1 MMVGESTLLRVT
13 ARLIGVVAVAALL
26 SAASF
31 QAAWAQ
37 TAPNLLTAGSFAV
50 LGASTV
56 TNSGAT
62 FITGD
67 VGVSPGSALTGF
79 STSRNVL
86 VNVPPGTVSDGA
98 GLVTAGSIHAGGVVA
113 AQAHAD
119 AAVTYLDLQG
129 RVCNFTHGAVAE
141 LGGLT
146 LPPGVHCFP
155 TSAAVTTGTLT
166 LSGNADSIWI
176 FQMGSTLITGADAR
190 VVVTGGAKA
199 TNVWWAVGSSAT
211 LGANTNFSGN
221 ILALASITLNTGANV
236 FGRTLA
242 LNGAV
247 TMLANR
253 VSAVCASAPCLPPSV
268 PPPPPLTD
276 LGTGAGNLGAAST
289 FAVLGASTV
298 TNTGATIVG
307 GNLGVSPGTA
317 ITGFNV
323 SANKPLVGP
332 GTLTDGPGLVTG
344 TINAASPAAVAA
356 HADAAILYGDLVARP
371 CTSTFGAVAPIG
383 GLTLTPGV
391 HCFPTSAEVTGQLTL
406 NGPAGSI
413 WVFKI
418 GSTLTTAVNSSVAVT
433 GGARDTDVYWAVGSS
448 ATLGTGTAF
457 TGNILAVA
465 SITLTT
471 GASVSGRALALNGAV
486 TMDTN
491 NVSAVSCLSSGT
503 CLAAPLPTPRP
514 RAVSQLILDHYRCD
528 AAKPETSARREV
540 LVNDEFGVR
549 MVTVGRAL
557 LVCAPVGVQSDPH
570 GSIGRFT
577 DVVRNTIDD
586 LVCYEVGGRDE
597 RREMLLDNE
606 FGQQQPLTVTKAQ
619 LLCVPSLQTP
629 SLETPGDRDD
639 DRDRRDR

>member
-1 MMVGESTLLRVT
+1 MVQASTHLRLT
-13 ARLIGVVAVAALL
+13 ARLSVVVSFAALL
-26 SAASF
+26 YGPSPG
-31 QAAWAQ
+31 WAQ

-56 TNSGAT
+56 TNAGST

-67 VGVSPGSALTGF
+67 VGVSPGIALTGF
-79 STSRNVL
+79 SVSGNVI
-86 VNVPPGTVSDGA
+86 VNAPPGTVSDGG
-98 GLVTAGSIHAGGVVA
+98 GLVNGGSIYAGGVVA
-113 AQAHAD
+113 GQAHAD
-119 AAVTYLDLQG
+119 AAVTYFDLQG
-129 RVCNFTHGAVAE
+129 RVCPAGNTFPAVAQ

-146 LPPGVHCFP
+146 LAPGVYCFP
-155 TSAAVTTGTLT
+155 TSANVTGTLV
-166 LSGNADSIWI
+166 LNGGPNDVWI
-176 FQMGSTLITGADAR
+176 FQMGSTL
-190 VVVTGGAKA
+190 VTGINSQVVMTGGGTA

-211 LGANTNFSGN
+211 LDTGTQFSGN
-221 ILALASITLNTGANV
+221 ILASASITLNTGAKV

-247 TMLANR
+247 TMLAND
-253 VSAVCASAPCLPPSV
+253 VSAVCALAPCSPPSS

-307 GNLGVSPGTA
+307 GDLGVSPGTA

-332 GTLTDGPGLVTG
+332 GTLTNGPGLVTG
-344 TINAASPAAVAA
+344 TINAASPAAIAA

-371 CTSTFGAVAPIG
+371 CTNTFGAVAPIG
-383 GLTLTPGV
+383 GLTLPPGV
-391 HCFPTSAEVTGQLTL
+391 HCFPTSAEVTGRLTL
-406 NGPAGSI
+406 DGPAGSI

-418 GSTLTTAVNSSVAVT
+418 GSTLTTAINSSVVVT

-491 NVSAVSCLSSGT
+491 NVSAVSCQTAGT
-503 CLAAPLPTPRP
+503 CSPAPLPISRP
-514 RAVSQLILDHYRCD
+514 RAVSQIILDHYKCD
-528 AAKPETSARREV
+528 AAKPETTPRRDV
-540 LVNDEFGVR
+540 LVEDALGVR
-549 MVTVGRAL
+549 TVTVGRAL
-557 LVCAPVGVQSDPH
+557 LDCAPVGVQRDPH
-570 GSIGRFT
+570 GSIRRFT
-577 DVVRNTIDD
+577 DVVRNTIDH
-586 LVCYEVGGRDE
+586 LVCYEIRDRDE
-597 RREMLLDNE
+597 SRDVLIANE
-606 FGQQQPLTVTKAQ
+606 FGQQQPLTVTKPE
-619 LLCVPSLQTP
+619 LLCVPSLRTLP
-629 SLETPGDRDD
+629 
-639 DRDRRDR
+639 

>member
-1 MMVGESTLLRVT
+1 MVRASTVLRLT
-13 ARLIGVVAVAALL
+13 WLIGVVSFAVLL
-26 SAASF
+26 SAAPF
-31 QAAWAQ
+31 QTALAQ

-56 TNSGAT
+56 TSSGPTA
-62 FITGD
+62 ITGD
-67 VGVSPGSALTGF
+67 VGVSPGAALTGF
-79 STSRNVL
+79 STSSNVL

-98 GLVTAGSIHAGGVVA
+98 GLVTGGSIHAGGVVA

-129 RVCNFTHGAVAE
+129 RVCNFAHGAVAE

-176 FQMGSTLITGADAR
+176 FQMGSTLVTGGDAR

-211 LGANTNFSGN
+211 LGANTEFSGN
-221 ILALASITLNTGANV
+221 ILALASISLNTNASV

-247 TMLANR
+247 TMLANS
-253 VSAVCASAPCLPPSV
+253 VSAVCASAPCLPPSP
-268 PPPPPLTD
+268 PPPPPLPD
-276 LGTGAGNLGAAST
+276 LGAGAGNLGAAST

-307 GNLGVSPGTA
+307 GDLGVSPGTA

-356 HADAAILYGDLVARP
+356 HADAAILYGDLVGRP
-371 CTSTFGAVAPIG
+371 CTTTFGAVAPIG
-383 GLTLTPGV
+383 GLTLPPGV
-391 HCFPTSAEVTGQLTL
+391 HCFPTSAEVTGRLTL

-418 GSTLTTAVNSSVAVT
+418 GSTLTTAVNSSVVMS

-549 MVTVGRAL
+549 MVTVGRAR

-629 SLETPGDRDD
+629 SLETPRDRDD